1 MSHASSG
8 VRSLDQPLYLNTSLT
23 IVVFLGV
30 LLGTYT
36 CAAILFLCVESPM
49 NTLLR
54 RLML

>member
-1 MSHASSG
+1 M
-8 VRSLDQPLYLNTSLT
+8 RSLDQPLYLNTSLT